1 MSLEEKRISE
11 LRATAHPLRLQMLSL
26 LTGAE
31 LSAAEVAR
39 ELGVT
44 QANASYHLRL
54 LESAGLLEVAGEES
68 VRGGRAKKYRHPWDA
83 PVARHEA
90 TRDADRLAYVRVLAD
105 MIPRRFLERQQGT
118 PSRFT
123 DADLWVEPEAWDR
136 VCALVD
142 EASTLLHASAR
153 PPRTEGTVRAA
164 LSVAAFR
171 LRTEQDTDTDTDT
184 ATATDTE
191 DES

>member
-1 MSLEEKRISE
+1 MSLEEGRISE

-39 ELGVT
+39 ELDIT

-54 LESAGLLEVAGEES
+54 LESAGLLEMAGEEV

-83 PVARHEA
+83 PTVRPQAGN
-90 TRDADRLAYVRVLAD
+90 DDDRLAYVRVLAD
-105 MIPRRFLERQQGT
+105 MIPRRFVEREQGT
-118 PSRFT
+118 RSRFT
-123 DADLWVEPEAWDR
+123 DADLWVEPEVWDR
-136 VCALVD
+136 VTALVD
-142 EASTLLHASAR
+142 EASSLLHASAR
-153 PPRTEGTVRAA
+153 PPRTQGTVRAA

-171 LRTEQDTDTDTDT
+171 LKGAPTGRQEGPR
-184 ATATDTE
+184 
-191 DES
+191 

>member
-1 MSLEEKRISE
+1 MSLEEGRISE

-39 ELGVT
+39 ELDIT

-54 LESAGLLEVAGEES
+54 LESAGLLEIAGEET

-83 PVARHEA
+83 PVTSPQPAH
-90 TRDADRLAYVRVLAD
+90 DDDRLAYVRVLAD
-105 MIPRRFLERQQGT
+105 MIPRRFVERERGAR
-118 PSRFT
+118 SRFT
-123 DADLWVEPEAWDR
+123 DADLWVEPEVWDR
-136 VCALVD
+136 VTALVD

-153 PPRTEGTVRAA
+153 PPRSAGTIRTA
-164 LSVAAFR
+164 LSIAAFR
-171 LRTEQDTDTDTDT
+171 LETGSTSERQG
-184 ATATDTE
+184 
-191 DES
+191 SR

>member
-1 MSLEEKRISE
+1 
-11 LRATAHPLRLQMLSL
+11 
-26 LTGAE
+26 
-31 LSAAEVAR
+31 
-39 ELGVT
+39 
-44 QANASYHLRL
+44 
-54 LESAGLLEVAGEES
+54 VAGEET

-83 PVARHEA
+83 PVARPEA
-90 TRDADRLAYVRVLAD
+90 TREEDRLAYVRVLAD
-105 MIPRRFLERQQGT
+105 MIPRRFLERQQGS

-123 DADLWVEPEAWDR
+123 DADLWVEPGVWDR

-171 LRTEQDTDTDTDT
+171 LRVEDDTGD
-184 ATATDTE
+184 DTE
-191 DES
+191 DDSGRQEEA

>member
-1 MSLEEKRISE
+1 MTRPDGILPNMSLEEERISD

-39 ELGVT
+39 ELDVT

-54 LESAGLLEVAGEES
+54 LHAAGLLEVAGEET
-68 VRGGRAKKYRHPWDA
+68 VRGGKAKKYRHPWDA
-83 PVARHEA
+83 PVVRPPG
-90 TRDADRLAYVRVLAD
+90 TRDEDRLAYVRVFAE
-105 MIPRRFLERQQGT
+105 MIPRRYLELAPGA

-123 DADLWVEPEAWDR
+123 DADLWVEPEVWEK
-136 VCALVD
+136 VTALVD
-142 EASTLLHASAR
+142 EASALLHASAR

-171 LRTEQDTDTDTDT
+171 LRDGS
-184 ATATDTE
+184 
-191 DES
+191 ESS

>member
-1 MSLEEKRISE
+1 MSLEEERISE

-39 ELGVT
+39 ELDIT

-54 LESAGLLEVAGEES
+54 LQSAGLLEVAGEET
-68 VRGGRAKKYRHPWDA
+68 VRGGKAKKYRHPWDA
-83 PVARHEA
+83 PGVRSQAN
-90 TRDADRLAYVRVLAD
+90 RDEDRLAYVRVLAD
-105 MIPRRFLERQQGT
+105 MIPRRFLEREPGI

-123 DADLWVEPEAWDR
+123 DADLWVEPEVWDR
-136 VCALVD
+136 VVALVE
-142 EASTLLHASAR
+142 EASGLMHASAR
-153 PPRTEGTVRAA
+153 PPRTQGTVRAA

-171 LRTEQDTDTDTDT
+171 LRGGKAPGELPGTV
-184 ATATDTE
+184 
-191 DES
+191 SS

>member
-1 MSLEEKRISE
+1 MSLEEGRISE

-39 ELGVT
+39 ELDIT

-54 LESAGLLEVAGEES
+54 LESAGLLEIAGEET

-83 PVARHEA
+83 PPARPA
-90 TRDADRLAYVRVLAD
+90 GARDEDRLAYVRVLAD
-105 MIPRRFLERQQGT
+105 MIPRRFVDRERGV

-123 DADLWVEPEAWDR
+123 DADLWVEPEVWDR

-153 PPRTEGTVRAA
+153 PPRTEGTVRTA

-171 LRTEQDTDTDTDT
+171 LRAGQEE
-184 ATATDTE
+184 A
-191 DES
+191 

>member
-1 MSLEEKRISE
+1 MSLEPERISE

-39 ELGVT
+39 ELDVT

-54 LESAGLLEVAGEES
+54 LLAAGLLEVAGEET
-68 VRGGRAKKYRHPWDA
+68 VRGGKAKKYRHPWDA
-83 PVARHEA
+83 PAVRPQA
-90 TRDADRLAYVRVLAD
+90 TREEDRLAYVRVLAD
-105 MIPRRFLERQQGT
+105 MIPRRFLEREVGT

-123 DADLWVEPEAWDR
+123 DADLWVEPEMWER
-136 VCALVD
+136 VTALVD
-142 EASTLLHASAR
+142 EASSLLHASAR
-153 PPRTEGTVRAA
+153 PPRTDGTVRAA

-171 LRTEQDTDTDTDT
+171 LKGGQ
-184 ATATDTE
+184 
-191 DES
+191 ESS

>member
-1 MSLEEKRISE
+1 MSLEEASIAE
-11 LRATAHPLRLQMLSL
+11 LRATAHPLRLLMLSL

-54 LESAGLLEVAGEES
+54 LLAANLLEVAGEET
-68 VRGGRAKKYRHPWDA
+68 VRGGKAKKYRHPWDA
-83 PVARHEA
+83 PVVRPQA
-90 TRDADRLAYVRVLAD
+90 TGEEDRLAYVRVLAD
-105 MIPRRFLERQQGT
+105 MIPRRFLEREPGT
-118 PSRFT
+118 PSRLT
-123 DADLWVEPEAWDR
+123 DADLWVEPEVWER
-136 VCALVD
+136 VTALVD

-153 PPRTEGTVRAA
+153 PSRTEGAVRAA

-171 LRTEQDTDTDTDT
+171 LRDGQ
-184 ATATDTE
+184 
-191 DES
+191 ESS

>member
-1 MSLEEKRISE
+1 MSLEEERISE

-39 ELGVT
+39 ELDVS

-54 LESAGLLEVAGEES
+54 LHGAGLLEVAGEET
-68 VRGGRAKKYRHPWDA
+68 VRGGKAKKYRHPWNA
-83 PVARHEA
+83 PAVRPQA
-90 TRDADRLAYVRVLAD
+90 TREEDRLAYVRVLAD
-105 MIPRRFLERQQGT
+105 MIPRRFLERAPGAQA
-118 PSRFT
+118 RLT
-123 DADLWVEPEAWDR
+123 DADLWVEPEVWEKVA
-136 VCALVD
+136 ALVD
-142 EASTLLHASAR
+142 EASALLHASAR

-171 LRTEQDTDTDTDT
+171 LRDGKE
-184 ATATDTE
+184 AP
-191 DES
+191 

>member
-1 MSLEEKRISE
+1 MSVEGGRISE

-39 ELGVT
+39 ELDIT

-54 LESAGLLEVAGEES
+54 LQSAGLLEVAGEES
-68 VRGGRAKKYRHPWDA
+68 VRGGKAKRYRHPWDA
-83 PVARHEA
+83 PVVRPSANREE
-90 TRDADRLAYVRVLAD
+90 DRLAYVRALAD
-105 MIPRRFLERQQGT
+105 MIPRRFVEREAGT

-123 DADLWVEPEAWDR
+123 DADLWVDPDVWDR
-136 VCALVD
+136 VVTLVE
-142 EASTLLHASAR
+142 EASALLHASAR

-171 LRTEQDTDTDTDT
+171 LTRGTTPSDAASGGQG
-184 ATATDTE
+184 
-191 DES
+191 

>member
-1 MSLEEKRISE
+1 MSLEDGRLSD

-39 ELGVT
+39 ELDTT

-54 LESAGLLEVAGEES
+54 LESAGLLEIAGEEN

-83 PVARHEA
+83 PTVRPTSE
-90 TRDADRLAYVRVLAD
+90 RDEDRLAYVRVLAD
-105 MIPRRFLERQQGT
+105 MIPRRFAERQQGS

-123 DADLWVEPEAWDR
+123 DADLWVEPQVWERVTALLEEAG
-136 VCALVD
+136 
-142 EASTLLHASAR
+142 SLLHGSAR
-153 PPRTEGTVRAA
+153 PPRTEGTVRVA

-171 LRTEQDTDTDTDT
+171 L
-184 ATATDTE
+184 AGG
-191 DES
+191 DEAAR

>member
-1 MSLEEKRISE
+1 MSLEEGRIGE

-54 LESAGLLEVAGEES
+54 LHAAGLLVIAGEET
-68 VRGGRAKKYRHPWDA
+68 VRGGKAKKYRHPWDA
-83 PVARHEA
+83 PVVRPRTTPEE
-90 TRDADRLAYVRVLAD
+90 DRLAYVRVLAD
-105 MIPRRFLERQQGT
+105 MIPRRFLERESGT

-123 DADLWVEPEAWDR
+123 DADLWVEPAVWEK
-136 VCALVD
+136 VTALLD

-153 PPRTEGTVRAA
+153 PPRTAGTVRAA

-171 LRTEQDTDTDTDT
+171 LQGAEEI
-184 ATATDTE
+184 A
-191 DES
+191 

>member
-1 MSLEEKRISE
+1 MSLEEGRISE

-39 ELGVT
+39 ELDVT

-54 LESAGLLEVAGEES
+54 LHAAGLLEVAGEET
-68 VRGGRAKKYRHPWDA
+68 VRGGKAKKYRHPWDA
-83 PVARHEA
+83 PVARPQPM
-90 TRDADRLAYVRVLAD
+90 RDEDRLAYVRVLAD
-105 MIPRRFLERQQGT
+105 MIPRRFLERAPGARA
-118 PSRFT
+118 RFT
-123 DADLWVEPEAWDR
+123 DADLWVEPEVWEK
-136 VCALVD
+136 VTALVD
-142 EASTLLHASAR
+142 EASALLHASAR

-171 LRTEQDTDTDTDT
+171 LR
-184 ATATDTE
+184 
-191 DES
+191 DEKGAS

>member
-1 MSLEEKRISE
+1 MSLEEGRISE

-39 ELGVT
+39 ELDIT

-54 LESAGLLEVAGEES
+54 LQSVGLLEVAGEET

-83 PVARHEA
+83 PVVRPKAN
-90 TRDADRLAYVRVLAD
+90 RDEDRLAYVRVLAD
-105 MIPRRFLERQQGT
+105 MIPRRFVEREPGT
-118 PSRFT
+118 QSRFT
-123 DADLWVEPEAWDR
+123 DADLWVEPEVWDR
-136 VCALVD
+136 VVALVE
-142 EASTLLHASAR
+142 EASKLMHASAH

-171 LRTEQDTDTDTDT
+171 LRGEKAAEDTTE
-184 ATATDTE
+184 E
-191 DES
+191 ESR